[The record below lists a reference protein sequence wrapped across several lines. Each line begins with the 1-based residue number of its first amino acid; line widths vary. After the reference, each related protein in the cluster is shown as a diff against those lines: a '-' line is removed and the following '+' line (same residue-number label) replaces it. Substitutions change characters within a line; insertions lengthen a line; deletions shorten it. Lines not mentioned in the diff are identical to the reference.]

1 MRSIVRFLG
10 CMALSV
16 IGFAQVVHAQ
26 GYPSKPIRVV
36 VPFPAG
42 GPSDVGMRLI
52 AQKMTESMGQQ
63 VLVDNRPGANTI
75 IGAEA
80 VAKAAPDGYTLLC
93 AIDSTLTMNQFLF
106 RKLPYDPIKD
116 FAPVSLIL
124 WSPVIMV
131 VDAATGPRSVRELI
145 QQAKANPGRV
155 NFGAGTVATQLIGEQ
170 IKTRAGI
177 DMVHV
182 PYKGSPETVKG
193 LLSNDVRFIIDGV
206 TSSVPHIKSGK
217 FRALANLG
225 ARPIAAL
232 PDLPLFAMEA
242 DMPGFEA
249 GVWLGI
255 VATAGTP
262 AAVIQRL
269 NHEIGRA
276 LAMPD
281 VQEKLAGSGL
291 EPIPG
296 TPAAFEAFIK
306 KEAERSEPIIRK
318 AGIRLD

>member
-1 MRSIVRFLG
+1 MRSIVVNIG
-10 CMALSV
+10 IVALSL
-16 IGFAQVVHAQ
+16 IGLASPAFAQS
-26 GYPSKPIRVV
+26 YPSKPIRVI

-93 AIDSTLTMNQFLF
+93 AIDSTLTMNQFMYA
-106 RKLPYDPIKD
+106 KLPYDPIKD
-116 FAPVSLIL
+116 FAPVTSIL
-124 WSPVIMV
+124 WSPVIVV
-131 VDAATGPRSVRELI
+131 VDAATGPKSVKDLLQEAR
-145 QQAKANPGRV
+145 ANPGKL
-155 NFGAGTVATQLIGEQ
+155 NFGSGTVATRLIGEQ
-170 IKTRAGI
+170 IKSRAAI
-177 DMVHV
+177 DIVYV

-217 FRALANLG
+217 FRAIANLG
-225 ARPIAAL
+225 ARPISAL
-232 PDLPLFAMEA
+232 PGLPFFATEA
-242 DMPGFEA
+242 EMPGFEA
-249 GVWLGI
+249 GVWLGV
-255 VATAGTP
+255 VATGGTP
-262 AAVIQRL
+262 PAIVDRL
-269 NHEIGRA
+269 NQEIRRA

-281 VQEKLAGSGL
+281 VIEKLAGSGL
-291 EPIPG
+291 EPMVS
-296 TPAAFEAFIK
+296 TPAEFAAFIK
-306 KEAERSEPIIRK
+306 KEAERAEPAIRK